1 MEKISIVLLNYL
13 NYTDT
18 LECVNSI
25 LEMEYE
31 LAGIVIVDN
40 HSNNESFQ
48 KLYKKYAQSDKIIV
62 VLSLIHI

>member
-48 KLYKKYAQSDKIIV
+48 KLYKK
-62 VLSLIHI
+62 